1 MISTQSENETNRDIS
16 NHITSAFNKNNY
28 IHVKPFD
35 NANNIFETF

>member
-1 MISTQSENETNRDIS
+1 MIFTQSENETNREIS
-16 NHITSAFNKNNY
+16 NHITFDLKKNNY